1 MILQA
6 LLKQLLGRNCFVLE
20 GSIELL
26 MPRCLNPPFLDW
38 PHVLGPQLLYHSLHA
53 KAGLVT
59 VRSKSGQGSM
69 PERGWPAFIHI
80 QWTGPQRHSMLGTAV
95 MCLQKSLHIPTTRRE
110 S

>member
-38 PHVLGPQLLYHSLHA
+38 PNVLGPQLLYHSLHA
-53 KAGLVT
+53 KAGLVS
-59 VRSKSGQGSM
+59 VPSEVDRAACQSMAGQPFFKYNG
-69 PERGWPAFIHI
+69 RGPSATPCWG
-80 QWTGPQRHSMLGTAV
+80 QL
-95 MCLQKSLHIPTTRRE
+95 
-110 S
+110 